1 MMVPAKVPTPS
12 TSPGRLGWLRTEV
25 IVDPI
30 PEPDLGGG
38 LEDLGRDLDLRV
50 SSSRREGGVTGSPDN
65 PGPAGMAD
73 PRTGP

>member
-1 MMVPAKVPTPS
+1 M
-12 TSPGRLGWLRTEV
+12 
-25 IVDPI
+25 VDPI

-38 LEDLGRDLDLRV
+38 LEDLVLDFDLRA

-65 PGPAGMAD
+65 PGPVGMAD